1 MVNPSFL
8 WKVSSYT
15 RLTLFSILGKHCDNG
30 RDTFGHK
37 RIWSPRL
44 IPHNLSPTNSFP
56 MEKWSAKIW
65 SSWTNGPQSIWS
77 PWTNK
82 WSLKYSVC
90 LGGQAVGIRK
100 YRNKI
105 GWGLNMMGTVCPGK
119 SIEWGSFVLG
129 DRKWGTESPGIKWV
143 WDQIRRS
150 WVKHN
155 LCKAS

>member
-1 MVNPSFL
+1 MTNPSFL

-100 YRNKI
+100 YRDWI
-105 GWGLNMMGTVCPGK
+105 CWGPFDQGDQIFGDHFFMGT
-119 SIEWGSFVLG
+119 EFVG
-129 DRKWGTESPGIKWV
+129 DHLSREINFIGIV
-143 WDQIRRS
+143 GPERQ
-150 WVKHN
+150 
-155 LCKAS
+155 